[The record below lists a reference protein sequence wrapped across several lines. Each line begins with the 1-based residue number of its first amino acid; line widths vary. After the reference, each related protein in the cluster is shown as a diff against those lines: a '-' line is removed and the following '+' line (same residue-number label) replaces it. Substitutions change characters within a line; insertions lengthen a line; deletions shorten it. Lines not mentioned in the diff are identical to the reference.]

1 MDSAA
6 ETRRRLRVLLPL
18 AVFVVV
24 IDSTIMNVSIG
35 ALVDDLDTEIAGVQ
49 SAIALY
55 ALVMASFLLT
65 GAKLGDILG
74 RRRAFSLGLG
84 LYGVGSAGT
93 ALSQNLTMLIL
104 FWSVIEG
111 LGAAVLFPT
120 VQALVR
126 THFEGGDRMKLYALI
141 GSVVGAGAAVGPLI
155 GGFFTTLLTWRL
167 AFAVE
172 AAIVVVVLL
181 QVRHIPVRTTPQP
194 WRDFDAVGALLS
206 VLGLGG
212 VIVGILA
219 GSRPGRTVA
228 WPLVVGG
235 VLLLV
240 VLAWWISRRE
250 RVGRPPLVRS
260 ALARNGPFRSG
271 VTQSLVQQFVVGGSM
286 LITPIFVQMVLEY
299 SALQTGL
306 VVMPLSLSMFVTSNS
321 VPRLRT
327 RFSSRSLLQF
337 GMVTMIAGI
346 AWLTFIIGPDA
357 GALSLVPGLLLMGI
371 GLGFQ
376 MSQLNNLILSS
387 VPVAQASEAGGV
399 NTTAGQFG
407 ISLGTALAGTVM
419 LFGLTSSFADL
430 TAESTVLDGTER
442 DAVAEALERDA
453 RIISN
458 TELEA
463 LLDEAEADPE
473 LQEEILRINTE
484 ARPEALRLAL
494 LAPLFAGFVGLAT
507 STRLPRN
514 PAVDAPPLSG
524 DTPDERIDP

>member
-1 MDSAA
+1 MDTAA

-18 AVFVVV
+18 AIFVVV

-55 ALVMASFLLT
+55 ALVMASCLLT

-74 RRRAFSLGLG
+74 RRRAFTLGLG
-84 LYGVGSAGT
+84 LYGIGSAGT
-93 ALSQNLTMLIL
+93 ALSQNLTMLIV

-141 GSVVGAGAAVGPLI
+141 GSVVGAGAAVGPLV

-172 AAIVVVVLL
+172 VGVVLVVL
-181 QVRHIPVRTTPQP
+181 VQVRHVPVRTRPQS
-194 WRDFDAVGALLS
+194 WRQFDLVGALLS
-206 VLGLGG
+206 VLGLGS
-212 VIVGILA
+212 VIVGILS
-219 GSRPGRTVA
+219 GSRPGQSVA
-228 WPLVVGG
+228 WPLLGVGVG
-235 VLLLV
+235 LLGL
-240 VLAWWISRRE
+240 LAWWITRRE
-250 RVGRPPLVRS
+250 QSGKVPLVRS
-260 ALARNGPFRSG
+260 ALARSATFRSG
-271 VTQSLVQQFVVGGSM
+271 VVQSLVQQFVVGGSM
-286 LITPIFVQMVLEY
+286 LITPIYVQMVLEY
-299 SALQTGL
+299 SALQSGL

-321 VPRLRT
+321 VPRLRN
-327 RFSSRSLLQF
+327 RFSSRPLLQF

-346 AWLTFIIGPDA
+346 AWLTLVLEPGT
-357 GALSLVPGLLLMGI
+357 GALSLVPGLLLMGV

-387 VPVAQASEAGGV
+387 VPVEQASEAGGV
-399 NTTAGQFG
+399 NTTASQFG
-407 ISLGTALAGTVM
+407 ISLGTAMAGTVM
-419 LFGLTSSFADL
+419 LFGLTSGFGDL
-430 TAESTVLDGTER
+430 TTESTVLDAVER
-442 DAVAEALERDA
+442 DAVADALERDA

-463 LLDEAEADPE
+463 LLDASRADPE
-473 LQEEILRINTE
+473 LQAEIIRINTE
-484 ARPEALRLAL
+484 ARPQALRLAL
-494 LAPLFAGFVGLAT
+494 LAPLAAGFLGLLT

-514 PAVDAPPLSG
+514 PAVDATIT
-524 DTPDERIDP
+524 DVTPDERTDS